1 MRTRVKFCGITR
13 VEDALNAAKVGVDA
27 IGMVFYE
34 QSRRAVSIEQ
44 AREIIQ
50 VLPPFVSVVG
60 LFVNPSP
67 KQVAAVLHKVQL
79 DLLQFHGNELPEEC
93 YCYGR
98 PYIKA
103 IHMRGGV
110 DLHREVERYRT
121 ARGILLDSFDKNMP
135 GGTGETFDWTVIP
148 RDLGGKIILAGGLTP
163 ENVWKAI
170 STVNPFAVDVA
181 SGIELDS
188 GIKDMEKMIAFMRGV
203 NSV

>member
-34 QSRRAVSIEQ
+34 ESRRAVTIEQ

-93 YCYGR
+93 HCYGR

-103 IHMRGGV
+103 IHMRDGV
-110 DLHREVERYRT
+110 DLHREVERYKT
-121 ARGILLDSFDKNMP
+121 ARGILLDSFDKNSP

-148 RDLGGKIILAGGLTP
+148 QDLGGKIILAGGLTP

-181 SGIELDS
+181 SGVELDS

>member
-44 AREIIQ
+44 ARDIVQ

-67 KQVAAVLHKVQL
+67 KLVAAVLHKVQL
-79 DLLQFHGNELPEEC
+79 DLLQFHGSELPEEC

-103 IHMRGGV
+103 IHMRDGV
-110 DLHREVERYRT
+110 DLYREVERYKS
-121 ARGILLDSFDKNMP
+121 ARGILLDSFNKKNP
-135 GGTGETFDWTVIP
+135 GGTGEVFDWSVIP

-163 ENVWKAI
+163 ENVWKAV

-181 SGIELDS
+181 SGIELDN
-188 GIKDMEKMIAFMRGV
+188 GIKDMDKMIAFMRGV